1 MRSRERLNLLCLRKK
16 MDTEHNYFGI
26 CFWKDFLPWEDFCRL
41 CIAEP
46 DDAFEMG
53 EFLIALWR
61 EEESATHPRAKP
73 CFGTI
78 LTAMCCNA
86 AMYLQCLSLVYLH
99 QNETNFS
106 FSPLNLRAWKF
117 SNKWNFYDFKI
128 FHSMEELL
136 HELEGRSECTGKGN
150 EAVRTFHS
158 LTVPENL
165 IAQAADRWEREIYDR
180 LDVLFHQMADAK
192 SFLLLRPILNEW
204 LHYSWQ
210 ISIRYPEKHF
220 QLAAQWEKFCFMP
233 WYGAALQKIDPPC
246 HEIGLCVVRLP
257 SIQRFAVYDYC
268 PERNRRFVFELQ
280 GNEVSWG
287 YERPEG
293 LLVIAKEASGEDVL
307 PLDKA
312 KHLHLLPLSLPPGH
326 SVIHPSSY
334 EGFPS
339 LYLPSRNEEEKNFL
353 QSSVHYD
360 ESWLGMDYHWE

>member
-1 MRSRERLNLLCLRKK
+1 

-26 CFWKDFLPWEDFCRL
+26 YFWKDFLPWENFCRL

-53 EFLIALWR
+53 EFVIALWR
-61 EEESATHPRAKP
+61 DEESATQPRAKP

-86 AMYLQCLSLVYLH
+86 TMYLQCLSLVYLH

-128 FHSMEELL
+128 FHSSEEWL
-136 HELEGRSECTGKGN
+136 HELEERSECTGK
-150 EAVRTFHS
+150 EDAAVRTFRGLNVS
-158 LTVPENL
+158 ENL

-180 LDVLFHQMADAK
+180 LDILFPQVTDAK

-220 QLAAQWEKFCFMP
+220 QIAEQWEKLHFMP

-246 HEIGLCVVRLP
+246 HEVGLCVVRLP
-257 SIQRFAVYDYC
+257 SLQRFAVYDYC
-268 PERNRRFVFELQ
+268 PERNRRFVFVLQ
-280 GNEVSWG
+280 GDEVNWSR
-287 YERPEG
+287 ERPTG
-293 LLVIAKEASGEDVL
+293 ALINIKEPSEANVL

-312 KHLHLLPLSLPPGH
+312 KRLHLLPLSLPPEH
-326 SVIHPSSY
+326 CVIHPCSY

-339 LYLPSRNEEEKNFL
+339 LYCSSSSRNEEERNFL
-353 QSSVHYD
+353 RSSVHYD
-360 ESWLGMDYHWE
+360 ESWLGMGYHWE